1 MTVINN
7 KKKNREKHG
16 YIHVH
21 VYTEQCVIKY
31 PLNRLNKHN
40 ILHWK

>member
-7 KKKNREKHG
+7 KKNREKHG